1 MAQEGL
7 EFSPGIHI
15 LCQLVFVIE
24 IVARLPEIEAVVT
37 DSGAEPSLVQELKEG
52 GTEVIL
58 V

>member
-1 MAQEGL
+1 MSEG
-7 EFSPGIHI
+7 
-15 LCQLVFVIE
+15 
-24 IVARLPEIEAVVT
+24 RLPEIEAVVT